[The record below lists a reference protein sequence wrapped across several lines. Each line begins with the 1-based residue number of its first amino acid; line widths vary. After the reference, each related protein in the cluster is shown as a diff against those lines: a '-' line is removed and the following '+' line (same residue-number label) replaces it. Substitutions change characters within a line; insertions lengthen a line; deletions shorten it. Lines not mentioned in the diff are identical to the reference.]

1 MRLQTDQEFNQKEI
15 KILNEKFNV
24 EHFNSRLNEGHA
36 MGAEQKIRELKERLK
51 NFKRIKKKKKSASKS
66 NEALKK
72 VMINMN
78 IQPATKYGVAPD

>member
-36 MGAEQKIRELKERLK
+36 MGAEQKIWELKERLK
-51 NFKRIKKKKKSASKS
+51 NFKLIKKKKKSTLKS

-72 VMINMN
+72 VTINMN
-78 IQPATKYGVAPD
+78 IQPDTKCGVAPD